1 MRKKFSTKWNSSTQP
16 RKQRK
21 YRFNAPLHVKH
32 KFMAAHLSKELR
44 AKYKTRS
51 MPVAKG
57 DKVKVLVGQYK
68 GRENKIERVDL
79 KNTKVYITGV
89 DRTKRDGSKSM
100 YPIHPSNILITELK
114 LDDKKR
120 KQALERKT
128 KSREEK

>member
-1 MRKKFSTKWNSSTQP
+1 MEKQFSTKWNASTKP

-21 YRFNAPLHVKH
+21 YRFNAPLHIKH

-51 MPVAKG
+51 MPAVKG
-57 DKVKVLVGQYK
+57 DKVKVLIGQYK
-68 GRENKIERVDL
+68 GRENKIERVDV

-89 DRTKRDGSKSM
+89 ERTKRDGSKSM
-100 YPIHPSNILITELK
+100 YPIHPSNVIITDLK

-120 KQALERKT
+120 KEALERKT